1 MNFVSNFVFVLSKMS
16 PTLQWLG
23 RLFQSANRFRSIKLS
38 LHTKTRHIFRPKIV
52 LSYFFSTRPA
62 PTTPTNFLRLR
73 FSFLLYFWL
82 KSDLGQFKSNSPATQ
97 PLKWTKVLNFSP
109 SRTFHRRKFHQ
120 NISTIFNFIES
131 HDGHELAD

>member
-52 LSYFFSTRPA
+52 LSYFFRRVRHRP
-62 PTTPTNFLRLR
+62 PPPIFFVFDFL
-73 FSFLLYFWL
+73 FLLYFWL
-82 KSDLGQFKSNSPATQ
+82 KSDLGQFKSNSPSTQ

-109 SRTFHRRKFHQ
+109 SRTFYRRKFHQ